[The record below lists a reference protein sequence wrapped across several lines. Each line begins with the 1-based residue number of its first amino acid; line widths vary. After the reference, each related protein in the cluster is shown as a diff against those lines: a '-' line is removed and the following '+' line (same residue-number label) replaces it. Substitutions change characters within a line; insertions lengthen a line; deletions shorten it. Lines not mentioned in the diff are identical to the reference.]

1 MKCEVC
7 GEATERLVEI
17 NELQYDQISDKRPL
31 CSDKCE
37 GKVYLAMQ
45 GLPWESE

>member
-31 CSDKCE
+31 CSEECE
-37 GKVYLAMQ
+37 VELFVAMQ
-45 GLPWESE
+45 NN